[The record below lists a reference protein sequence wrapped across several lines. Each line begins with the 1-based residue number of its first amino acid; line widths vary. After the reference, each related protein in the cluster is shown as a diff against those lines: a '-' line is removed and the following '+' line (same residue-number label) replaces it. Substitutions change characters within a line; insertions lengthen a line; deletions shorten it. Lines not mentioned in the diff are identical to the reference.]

1 MSRNTSLFWN
11 DSLPYLPNSVA
22 YLLKA
27 TVKRANARVMFE
39 ANEGNLNLQEFVFLS
54 ASVPVTPREHFGQSN
69 VFTLNL
75 DVLGV
80 QRLN

>member
-1 MSRNTSLFWN
+1 
-11 DSLPYLPNSVA
+11 
-22 YLLKA
+22 
-27 TVKRANARVMFE
+27 MFE